1 MMDRMT
7 QDEGRSA
14 LPDALCAAR
23 VVALLPATSLED
35 ALAPIEVLIQEGISV
50 VSLPPAGDLTPQSLA
65 AAFGPR
71 LTIGVHDLQD
81 AEQARWA
88 VAQGAAFALSVPEPE
103 VAEVLAAG
111 GVPNVVSA
119 LTPTEVANVWHSG
132 VAAVQVVPAMI
143 LGNGYPAQLAA
154 LVPDA
159 RLVARGAESS
169 FEIKAWLGAGA
180 VAVCVGPKLW
190 GDALEGGD
198 LDALRRRARTV
209 VEAAAPAKQ

>member
-14 LPDALCAAR
+14 LPDALWAAR
-23 VVALLPATSLED
+23 VVILLPATSLED
-35 ALAPIEVLIQEGISV
+35 ALAPIRGAHRGEIGV
-50 VSLPPAGDLTPQSLA
+50 VSLPPPATPHPSRWLLL
-65 AAFGPR
+65 GPR
-71 LTIGVHDLQD
+71 LPSGCMICGTPSRPAGRLRRGSVRVV
-81 AEQARWA
+81 ARARRWL
-88 VAQGAAFALSVPEPE
+88 VLS
-103 VAEVLAAG
+103 AG
-111 GVPNVVSA
+111 GVPNLVSA

-143 LGNGYPAQLAA
+143 LGNAYPAQLVA

-159 RLVARGAESS
+159 RLVARGPESS

-198 LDALRRRARTV
+198 LGALRLRARTV
-209 VEAAAPAKQ
+209 VEAAAPPKQ